1 MRCAFFAFTA
11 AAAVLWVT
19 SASAASFSTSRE
31 KDRDLIVTLRGEIF
45 EGDSDKLKNIIRRA
59 DDNGDTVVILRL
71 DSPGGSVLEGVKLAD
86 VVRDEKIATSVSGT
100 AKCASAC
107 FMVFAAGS
115 EKYVSYTAR
124 VGVHGAS
131 DEHGR
136 ETAQSSAATISM
148 ARISQELGVPPSIIG
163 KMVVT
168 PPDEI
173 LWLTPDD
180 LRSMGT
186 TMVGERVEPP
196 SGPAP
201 SDELSSEFTQP
212 DRSRAS
218 APRSSDPNTPTWE
231 TLLDRAM
238 ELSKKEHGG
247 QPSYDRICRPE
258 LKQCITGVS
267 FTAPDGTFMTMKV
280 TENLDGKTLKR
291 EVCSFNRQNGDVRT
305 CFDWDTGE
313 NRRDKKDRDGN
324 WRRVADNN

>member
-1 MRCAFFAFTA
+1 M
-11 AAAVLWVT
+11 
-19 SASAASFSTSRE
+19 E
-31 KDRDLIVTLRGEIF
+31 TLSSSSG
-45 EGDSDKLKNIIRRA
+45 SN
-59 DDNGDTVVILRL
+59 
-71 DSPGGSVLEGVKLAD
+71 SPGGSVLEGVKLAD

-115 EKYVSYTAR
+115 EKYVSYTAQ

-148 ARISQELGVPPSIIG
+148 ARIAQELGVPPSIIG

-186 TMVGERVEPP
+186 TMVGERLQPP

-218 APRSSDPNTPTWE
+218 EPRSSDPNTPTWE

-238 ELSKKEHGG
+238 ELSRKEHGG
-247 QPSYDRICRPE
+247 QPSYDRICQPA
-258 LKQCITGVS
+258 LKECITGVS
-267 FTAPDGTFMTMKV
+267 FTAPDGTYMIMKV
-280 TENLDGKTLKR
+280 TENLNGKTLKR
-291 EVCSFNRQNGDVRT
+291 EVCSFNRKNGDVRT

-324 WRRVADNN
+324 WHRVADNN

>member
-1 MRCAFFAFTA
+1 MRSTFFAFS
-11 AAAVLWVT
+11 AAVAIFWAT
-19 SASAASFSTSRE
+19 SAPAATFSVSRE
-31 KDRDLIVTLRGEIF
+31 KDQNLIITLRGEIV
-45 EGDSDKLKNIIRRA
+45 EGDSDDLKSVIRRA
-59 DDNGDTVVILRL
+59 DNNGDTVVMLRL

-86 VVRDEKIATSVSGT
+86 VVRDEKIPTSVLGR

-115 EKYVSYTAR
+115 EKYVGYTAQ

-186 TMVGERVEPP
+186 TMVGERVQPP

-201 SDELSSEFTQP
+201 DDHLSSEFTQP

-218 APRSSDPNTPTWE
+218 QPKTSETPTWE
-231 TLLDRAM
+231 SLLHRAT

-247 QPSYDRICRPE
+247 EPSFDRICQPE
-258 LKQCITGVS
+258 LRECITGLS
-267 FTAPDGTFMTMKV
+267 FTAPDGTYMIMKV
-280 TENLDGKTLKR
+280 TENMSGKTLRR
-291 EVCSFNRQNGDVRT
+291 EVCTFNKKYGNERT
-305 CFDWDTGE
+305 CVDWDTGA
-313 NRRDKKDRDGN
+313 NHRDKKDKQGN
-324 WRRVADNN
+324 WHQVDADD